1 MGLIYMYTSP
11 SGKSYV
17 GQTRKTIEERREND
31 FGKGYD
37 TCPVFYKAI
46 QKYGGLTNF
55 TCQILEYAE
64 NDRLNEREKYYI
76 KKYNTQIPFGY
87 NISEG
92 GDIHPD
98 VSKKVYKFDLNQ
110 NLVAEYNSL
119 TEAAQKNHCSLSTI
133 SCVCHGKKRTALNHY
148 WSFTKD
154 NNNFKKP
161 TTGKKTVYQ
170 FDEQGNFIKEF
181 ESAVAANRYYNLPLK
196 TVQHCAN
203 KNASRKRVNNTIFT
217 YEPFVDWNY
226 YTLKHSPTTI
236 SKESTLK

>member
-11 SGKSYV
+11 SGKSYI
-17 GQTRKTIEERREND
+17 GQTKKSIKERREND
-31 FGKGYD
+31 YGKGYD

-55 TCQILEYAE
+55 TCRVLEYAD

-76 KKYNTQIPFGY
+76 KKYNTLIPFGY
-87 NISEG
+87 NISSG
-92 GDIHPD
+92 GEKRPD
-98 VSKKVYKFDLNQ
+98 VSKKVYKFNLKKDLI
-110 NLVAEYNSL
+110 AEYKSI
-119 TEAAQKNHCSLSTI
+119 TEAALENRCSIGSISEVCSGRKSTL
-133 SCVCHGKKRTALNHY
+133 LNCF
-148 WSFTKD
+148 WSFSKE

-161 TTGKKTVYQ
+161 KRKIVYQ
-170 FDEQGNFIKEF
+170 FDEQGNLIKEF
-181 ESAVAANRYYNLPLK
+181 ESAVSADRYYNLTPK

-203 KNASRKRVNNTIFT
+203 KNASRKRVNGTIFT
-217 YEPFVDWNY
+217 YEPFIDWDY